1 MEEEGQ
7 PPRPFTSH
15 VAGAV
20 GGPEGDDDAEDDAEL
35 LEDEE
40 GAADLGWR
48 DLGYVERC
56 YTGQS
61 GGC

>member
-1 MEEEGQ
+1 LEEEGQ